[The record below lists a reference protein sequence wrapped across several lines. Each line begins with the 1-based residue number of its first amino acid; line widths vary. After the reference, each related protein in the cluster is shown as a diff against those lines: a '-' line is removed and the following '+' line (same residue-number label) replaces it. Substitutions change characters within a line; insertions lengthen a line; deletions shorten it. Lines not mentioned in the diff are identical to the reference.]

1 MAIAI
6 PSPGLIASLDPGL
19 MVAGD
24 PQSGQGQAVGF
35 RSFRNMLADRES
47 IRTSYGRT
55 AILGNR
61 IYVGGTSSK
70 IAVYLRKDTT
80 RFFGNLLVAVRQFRV
95 TGTAKPTAAG
105 YLSDTNNVHFTPDM
119 VGRIAYNVSSPGYT
133 VITAFVNSTKLQVAD
148 DIFVYPNDYWIA
160 TRSEVVAMAPFV
172 TDGSIVFADETLLGE
187 MEDDEFL
194 EIVVFQN
201 RAYLLSGTNRG
212 AIVYKN
218 SFRLI
223 GLTECTDNNSLSVD
237 LTYFGV
243 LSGNYK
249 WALCWYDQATY
260 KISPPLIIDNSGDWY
275 TLTTKR
281 LVIDPTTLPTS
292 STDTY
297 THLLLYRKKDEWD
310 DWYRVAEITKDA
322 NASSGTTTAAAAKY
336 LISTGAFDIDDI
348 GMLAVNTLS
357 EQAARIT
364 KLLNANEVLL
374 ETDIFL
380 GDQAYTITDGIT
392 TSAAA
397 NKLIDSGASWDS
409 SVIGKRVHDSAF
421 NWATITGVDS
431 PTQLA
436 LNADIFSSGEA
447 YTICEVTTGF
457 GTKILNDSGAGFDST
472 LVGKKVHNESAQWAY
487 VVEVISTSELRL
499 SADIF
504 SASGEGYRF
513 ETGRNTTTTPNK
525 LIDQRA
531 SFDGTYV
538 GKVLYNEAGT
548 HATITAVDFAW
559 QLALSAG
566 IFDSWTGESFG
577 IAFGDNV
584 ADSVALASN
593 VLIPDRDPPCG
604 FTRIFTYRN
613 RAHFYGGYALRI
625 NGGVSTTQG
634 SAVVTLAA
642 GYTTA
647 EWMIGSK
654 IFISPIGSASV
665 LAYEVR
671 RILSSTQLELVS
683 NWTDASVSG
692 GNARIVS
699 DANRIAFAYQNFG
712 DAEMLNAWYLIDV
725 EPEDG
730 DLIMHCAEVQE
741 RLVVLKRRN
750 VYLVVIPPVVDEI
763 DATIP
768 EVFYRIVSLGCK
780 QGCVGPR
787 AACHDHEGNLY
798 WFAGDAG
805 VLRYDGA
812 QIRELSGAVRDRI
825 REMDT
830 DSFYDAVL
838 FFEPNG
844 REIILANLTTTAGEA
859 DVALAFSL
867 KTGGW
872 REMADFDVRAVC
884 AVAVKV

>member
-1 MAIAI
+1 MTIAI
-6 PSPGLIASLDPGL
+6 PSPGLVASLDPGL
-19 MVAGD
+19 MVIHD
-24 PQSGQGQAVGF
+24 PQSGETQAVGF

-47 IRTSYGRT
+47 IRTLYGRT

-61 IYVGGTSSK
+61 IYAGGTSSK
-70 IAVYLRKDTT
+70 IAVYLRKDAT
-80 RFFGNLLVAVRQFRV
+80 RLFGNLLVAVRQYRV

-105 YLSDTNNVHFTPDM
+105 YLSDTTNGHFTPEM
-119 VGRIAYNVSSPGYT
+119 VGRIAYNVSNPGYT
-133 VITAFVNSTKLQVAD
+133 VITAFVNPTKLQVAD
-148 DIFVYPNDYWIA
+148 DIFVYPNDYWIGA
-160 TRSEVVAMAPFV
+160 RSEVVAMAPFV

-187 MEDDEFL
+187 MEDDELL
-194 EIVVFQN
+194 EMVVFQN

-237 LTYFGV
+237 LTYFG
-243 LSGNYK
+243 LLTGNYK
-249 WALCWYDQATY
+249 WALCWYDPGTY
-260 KISPPLIIDNSGDWY
+260 KIGPPLIIDNSGDWY

-281 LVIDPTTLPTS
+281 LVIDPTTLPS
-292 STDTY
+292 SATDTY
-297 THLLLYRKKDEWD
+297 THLLLYRKRDEWD

-336 LISTGAFDIDDI
+336 LISTGAFDIDDV
-348 GMLAVNTLS
+348 GMLAVNTAS

-380 GDQAYTITDGIT
+380 GDQAYTIADGIT

-409 SVIGKRVHDSAF
+409 SVIGKRVHDSAL

-436 LNADIFSSGEA
+436 LNANIFSSGEA
-447 YTICEVTTGF
+447 YTICEVTTGAAANR
-457 GTKILNDSGAGFDST
+457 LNDSGAGFDST

-499 SADIF
+499 SANIF
-504 SASGEGYRF
+504 GSGEGYRF
-513 ETGRNTTTTPNK
+513 ETGRNTTVTANK

-538 GKVLYNEAGT
+538 GKVVYNEAGT
-548 HATITAVDFAW
+548 HATITGVDYAW
-559 QLALSAG
+559 QLALSAD
-566 IFDSWTGESFG
+566 IFSSWTGESFG
-577 IAFGDNV
+577 ITFGDNV

-604 FTRIFTYRN
+604 FTTMFVYRN
-613 RAHFYGGYALRI
+613 RAHFYGGYALAI
-625 NGGVSTTQG
+625 SGGVSTTQG
-634 SAVVTLAA
+634 SAVVTLGA

-654 IFISPIGSASV
+654 IFISAIGSTSV

-683 NWTDASVSG
+683 NWSDASVSG

-699 DANRIAFAYQNFG
+699 DPNRIAFAYQNFG
-712 DAEMLNAWYLIDV
+712 DAEMLNVWYLIDV

-750 VYLVVIPPVVDEI
+750 VYLVVVPPVVDEV

-768 EVFYRIVSLGCK
+768 EVFYRIVSLECG
-780 QGCVGPR
+780 QGCIGVR

-812 QIRELSGAVRDRI
+812 RIQELSGAVRDRI
-825 REMDT
+825 RQLDT
-830 DSFYDAVL
+830 NKFHDAIL

-844 REIILANLTTTAGEA
+844 REIVLGNLTATDGET
-859 DVALAFSL
+859 DLALAFSL
-867 KTGGW
+867 ETGQW

-884 AVAVKV
+884 TVAVTV